1 MAAALSSLC
10 PHCALPAPQP
20 RDLASK
26 GSHRPTSLSI
36 WEAGKLLFFLKKK
49 YIYFLNQSTKARK
62 GRGGADLGH
71 CPRGLAGM
79 DEWMDS
85 FQAAL
90 QLSVCVMGRG
100 PQGQQ
105 SCCHQPSPA
114 LPGGPGGHSLPVT
127 LCSSCAHP
135 IPAAP
140 HLPEGMGALPSRHF
154 PRPAADFKPFEFSFL
169 QRSQRSLPVW
179 ECCAQEYMDI
189 YEYMDIKG

>member
-1 MAAALSSLC
+1 M
-10 PHCALPAPQP
+10 
-20 RDLASK
+20 K
-26 GSHRPTSLSI
+26 
-36 WEAGKLLFFLKKK
+36 AG
-49 YIYFLNQSTKARK
+49 K

-114 LPGGPGGHSLPVT
+114 RGSWGSFPACHFVQL
-127 LCSSCAHP
+127 LCSSHSCCSSPSRGNESSA
-135 IPAAP
+135 IPA
-140 HLPEGMGALPSRHF
+140 LPKACS
-154 PRPAADFKPFEFSFL
+154 
-169 QRSQRSLPVW
+169 
-179 ECCAQEYMDI
+179 
-189 YEYMDIKG
+189 